1 MAVSN
6 IKASFPVS
14 VEEVWNIVT
23 SNENYLWRSD
33 LSRIEVIDSG
43 KTFIEYTKD
52 NYSTRFMITVF
63 EPYKRYEFDMENS
76 NMKGHW
82 TGMFSYENGKTTISF
97 TEEVN
102 AKKFFMKPF
111 VKMYLK
117 KQQET
122 YVKDLEKEIE
132 NNSKN

>member
-14 VEEVWNIVT
+14 VEVVWNIVT
-23 SNENYLWRSD
+23 SNENYSWRSD
-33 LSRIEVIDSG
+33 ISRIDVIDSG
-43 KTFIEYTKD
+43 RTFIEYTKD
-52 NYSTRFMITVF
+52 NYSTRFMITAF

-76 NMKGHW
+76 NIKGHW
-82 TGMFSYENGKTTISF
+82 TGVFTCENGKTTISF
-97 TEEVN
+97 TEDVT
-102 AKKFFMKPF
+102 AKSFLMKPF

-122 YVKDLEKEIE
+122 YVKDLERAI
-132 NNSKN
+132 NICN